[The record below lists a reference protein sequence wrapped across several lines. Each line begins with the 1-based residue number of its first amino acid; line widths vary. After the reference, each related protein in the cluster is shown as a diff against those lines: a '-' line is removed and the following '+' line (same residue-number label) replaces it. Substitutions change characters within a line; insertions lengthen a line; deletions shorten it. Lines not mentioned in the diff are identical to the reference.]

1 MATRDEML
9 SFLLLEAIYS
19 DENREVRGENIS
31 PFPEVKI
38 IFEQYGLDDDDE
50 ADTSQQ
56 CYSIFVHRNS
66 GTKKFSFPLHESAF
80 GLIVHRGG
88 QEVYFRAW
96 YDNNENSLSLNDT
109 DEAISESEISPD
121 EIDEVIVNL
130 YSRYS

>member
-1 MATRDEML
+1 MVTRDEML

-19 DENREVRGENIS
+19 DENREVQGENIS

-38 IFEQYGLDDDDE
+38 IFEQYGLDDDDQE
-50 ADTSQQ
+50 DTSQK
-56 CYSIFVHRNS
+56 CYSIFVHKNS
-66 GTKKFSFPLHESAF
+66 GTKKFIFPHHKFAF
-80 GLIVHRGG
+80 GQIVHREDE
-88 QEVYFRAW
+88 EVYFRAW

>member
-50 ADTSQQ
+50 ADTSQK
-56 CYSIFVHRNS
+56 CYSIFVHKNS
-66 GTKKFSFPLHESAF
+66 GEKKFNIPPHEDAF
-80 GLIVHRGG
+80 GLIVHRPD

-96 YDNNENSLSLNDT
+96 YDNSEDSLSLNDT
-109 DEAISESEISPD
+109 DEAISESEISPE
-121 EIDEVIVNL
+121 EIDEVIFNI

>member
-19 DENREVRGENIS
+19 DENREVQGENIS

-50 ADTSQQ
+50 EDTSQK
-56 CYSIFVHRNS
+56 CYSIFIHKNA
-66 GTKKFSFPLHESAF
+66 GKKKFNFPLHESAF
-80 GLIVHRGG
+80 SLIVHRPD

-96 YDNNENSLSLNDT
+96 YDNGEDSLSLNDT
-109 DEAISESEISPD
+109 DEAISESEISPE

>member
-19 DENREVRGENIS
+19 DENCEVRGENIS

-38 IFEQYGLDDDDE
+38 MFEQYGVDDDDE
-50 ADTSQQ
+50 EDTSQK
-56 CYSIFVHRNS
+56 CYSIFVHKNS
-66 GTKKFSFPLHESAF
+66 GEEKFSFPPHESSF
-80 GLIVHRGG
+80 GLVNHRED

-96 YDNNENSLSLNDT
+96 YDNGEDVLSLNDT
-109 DEAISESEISPD
+109 DEAISESEIAP
-121 EIDEVIVNL
+121 EVIDEVIFNL

>member
-50 ADTSQQ
+50 EDTSQK
-56 CYSIFVHRNS
+56 CHSIFIHKNA
-66 GTKKFSFPLHESAF
+66 GKKEFNFPLHESAF
-80 GLIVHRGG
+80 SLIVHRPD

-96 YDNNENSLSLNDT
+96 YDNGEDSLSLNDT
-109 DEAISESEISPD
+109 DEAISESEISPE
-121 EIDEVIVNL
+121 EIDEVIVNI